1 MPTGTQSSGLEEL
14 TPRELEVLA
23 LIAQGKANATIASA
37 LVLAD
42 RTVEAHV
49 RSIFLKLGIKWE
61 TALDRRV
68 TAAVQFL
75 AFSAAASNAQHTSA
89 GRHPC

>member
-1 MPTGTQSSGLEEL
+1 MAVATEVSGLEEL

-23 LIAQGKANATIASA
+23 LVAEGKTNRSIASD
-37 LVLAD
+37 LFLAD

-68 TAAVQFL
+68 TAAIQFL
-75 AFSAAASNAQHTSA
+75 AAVG
-89 GRHPC
+89 GRP

>member
-1 MPTGTQSSGLEEL
+1 MPAATEPTGLEEL

-23 LIAQGKANATIASA
+23 LVAEGKTNRSIASA

-68 TAAVQFL
+68 MAAVQFL
-75 AFSAAASNAQHTSA
+75 GA
-89 GRHPC
+89 GGDK